1 MTLTGLL
8 SMLNADRE
16 GIMPELLFHRLTILL
31 ATLLPIAVGGCN
43 GVGTNDGP
51 NFTTEVATE
60 TLHAGAVN
68 VDQIDRG
75 QYGDIVEGTQ
85 TVLRDEETYAS
96 FWERLHADRD
106 SVPDRPNVDFEEK
119 IVVAIVLG
127 KRSTGGY
134 GVEIDEVLASDGG
147 GQVQVQ
153 FTETVPG
160 NNCSVTQVLT
170 SPYVLATVK
179 AQGEDFTFDGAEET
193 RSC

>member
-1 MTLTGLL
+1 M
-8 SMLNADRE
+8 
-16 GIMPELLFHRLTILL
+16 
-31 ATLLPIAVGGCN
+31 
-43 GVGTNDGP
+43 
-51 NFTTEVATE
+51 
-60 TLHAGAVN
+60 
-68 VDQIDRG
+68 
-75 QYGDIVEGTQ
+75 
-85 TVLRDEETYAS
+85 
-96 FWERLHADRD
+96 
-106 SVPDRPNVDFEEK
+106 PDRPNVDFEEK

-134 GVEIDEVLASDGG
+134 GVEIDEVLASDGS

-160 NNCSVTQVLT
+160 NSCSVTQVLT